1 MQRSPSSCRIAGP
14 RPLAVPRLGGAPDLT
29 PLRGVHHR
37 PASLFT
43 VRLGVLDV
51 GSNTVHLLVVDAHR
65 GGHPTPMSSTK
76 ATLRLAEATD
86 SSGKITKRGADK
98 LISTIDEF
106 AKIAVSSG
114 CTELM
119 AFATSAVRDAEN
131 SDDVL
136 ARVRK
141 ETGVELEVL
150 RGVDESRLTFLA
162 VRRWYGWSAGRI
174 INLDIGGG
182 SLELSS
188 GVDED
193 PEVALSLPLG
203 AGRLTREWLADD
215 PPGRRRVAML
225 RDWLD
230 AELAEAGVTVLEA
243 GGPDLAVATSK
254 TFRSLA
260 RLTGAAPSAAGPRV
274 KRTLTANGLRQL
286 IAFISRMTTADRAE
300 LEGVSAERAP
310 QIVAGALVAEASMRT
325 LSIEEVDICP
335 WALREG
341 LILRKLDS
349 EADGSALV
357 ESPVRDAGGQVIDR
371 NSNRS
376 RGDKR

>member
-1 MQRSPSSCRIAGP
+1 
-14 RPLAVPRLGGAPDLT
+14 
-29 PLRGVHHR
+29 
-37 PASLFT
+37 
-43 VRLGVLDV
+43 
-51 GSNTVHLLVVDAHR
+51 
-65 GGHPTPMSSTK
+65 MSSTK

-86 SSGKITKRGADK
+86 SAGKITKRGAEK

-106 AKIAVSSG
+106 AKIADSSG
-114 CTELM
+114 CEEVM
-119 AFATSAVRDAEN
+119 AFATSAVRDAGN

-136 ARVRK
+136 SRVRK
-141 ETGVELEVL
+141 ETGVELRVL
-150 RGVDESRLTFLA
+150 TGVDESRLTFLA

-182 SLELSS
+182 SLEMSS
-188 GVDED
+188 GLDEE
-193 PEVALSLPLG
+193 PEVAMSLPLG
-203 AGRLTREWLADD
+203 AGRLTREWLPDD

-230 AELAEAGVTVLEA
+230 AELAEASAKILDA
-243 GGPDLAVATSK
+243 GSPDLAVASSK

-260 RLTGAAPSAAGPRV
+260 RLTGAAPSGAGPRV

-286 IAFISRMTTADRAE
+286 ISFISRMTTADRAE

-310 QIVAGALVAEASMRT
+310 QIVAGALVAEASMRA
-325 LSIEEVDICP
+325 LSMESVDICP

-349 EADGSALV
+349 EADGTALMGP
-357 ESPVRDAGGQVIDR
+357 SVRNAGGQVVDR
-371 NSNRS
+371 NQHRS
-376 RGDKR
+376 RGDKP

>member
-1 MQRSPSSCRIAGP
+1 M
-14 RPLAVPRLGGAPDLT
+14 
-29 PLRGVHHR
+29 
-37 PASLFT
+37 
-43 VRLGVLDV
+43 

-86 SSGKITKRGADK
+86 SAGKITKRGADK
-98 LISTIDEF
+98 LISTLDEF
-106 AKIAVSSG
+106 AKIADSSG
-114 CTELM
+114 CAELM
-119 AFATSAVRDAEN
+119 AFATSALRDAGN

-136 ARVRK
+136 SRVRK
-141 ETGVELEVL
+141 ETGVELRVL
-150 RGVDESRLTFLA
+150 TGVDESRLTFLA

-182 SLELSS
+182 SLEMSS
-188 GVDED
+188 GVDEE

-203 AGRLTREWLADD
+203 AGRLTREWLPDD

-230 AELAEAGVTVLEA
+230 AELSEASVNILET
-243 GGPDLAVATSK
+243 GNPDLTVATSK

-260 RLTGAAPSAAGPRV
+260 RLTGAAPSGAGPRV

-286 IAFISRMTTADRAE
+286 ISFISRMTTADRAE

-310 QIVAGALVAEASMRT
+310 QIVAGALVAEASMRA
-325 LSIEEVDICP
+325 LSIDSVDICP

-349 EADGSALV
+349 EADGSALM
-357 ESPVRDAGGQVIDR
+357 EPSVRNAGGQVVDR
-371 NSNRS
+371 NQNRS
-376 RGDKR
+376 RGDKA

>member
-1 MQRSPSSCRIAGP
+1 
-14 RPLAVPRLGGAPDLT
+14 
-29 PLRGVHHR
+29 
-37 PASLFT
+37 
-43 VRLGVLDV
+43 
-51 GSNTVHLLVVDAHR
+51 
-65 GGHPTPMSSTK
+65 MSSTK
-76 ATLRLAEATD
+76 ATLRLSESID
-86 SSGKITKRGADK
+86 SDGKITKRGADK
-98 LISTIDEF
+98 LVSTIDEF
-106 AKIAVSSG
+106 AKIADSSG
-114 CTELM
+114 CEELM

-141 ETGVELEVL
+141 EAGVELEVL

-182 SLELSS
+182 SLEMSS
-188 GVDED
+188 GVDEE

-203 AGRLTREWLADD
+203 AGRLTREWLPDD

-230 AELAEAGVTVLEA
+230 AELAEACETVLDA
-243 GGPDLAVATSK
+243 GAPDLAVATSK

-286 IAFISRMTTADRAE
+286 ISFISRMTTADRAE

-310 QIVAGALVAEASMRT
+310 QIVAGALVAEASMRV
-325 LSIEEVDICP
+325 LSIEAVDICP

-349 EADGSALV
+349 EADGTALV
-357 ESPVRDAGGQVIDR
+357 ETSVRDAGGQKADR
-371 NSNRS
+371 NANRS
-376 RGDKR
+376 KGDKS